1 MTKAIHIPSIPH
13 YSNKTIAAL
22 AAIYAF
28 GANGLAASF
37 SYHQV
42 KFVGI

>member
-1 MTKAIHIPSIPH
+1 MAKAIHFPSAIH
-13 YSNKTIAAL
+13 YSIKTIAAL

-28 GANGLAASF
+28 GAPGYAASF
-37 SYHQV
+37 SYHQN

>member
-1 MTKAIHIPSIPH
+1 MTKTIHFPSAIHYSIK
-13 YSNKTIAAL
+13 SIAAL

-28 GANGLAASF
+28 IVAGPAASF
-37 SYHQV
+37 SYHQN

>member
-1 MTKAIHIPSIPH
+1 MTKAIHIPSTLH
-13 YSNKTIAAL
+13 YSNKIIAAF

-28 GANGLAASF
+28 AATGLAASF

>member
-1 MTKAIHIPSIPH
+1 MTKAIHIPSILH
-13 YSNKTIAAL
+13 YSNKSIAAL

-28 GANGLAASF
+28 GATGLAASF